1 MSETAQV
8 TREKTVLRYEVT
20 GAKRFSNYW
29 WATVI
34 TIGASGF
41 FLASLS
47 SYLKVDILPVGNA
60 VDLYFVPQGLAM
72 GFYGLAGLILATY
85 LWLSIR
91 WDIGGG
97 YNEFDRTAGTVK
109 IVRHGYPGKNRLLEL
124 MYVSSDIQSVRVLIR
139 EGLNPKR
146 ALYLRIKGRGDI
158 PLTRVGQ
165 PLPISQIEDQA
176 AEIARFV
183 GVPMEGL

>member
-1 MSETAQV
+1 MTVQATPEQ
-8 TREKTVLRYEVT
+8 TVLRYGIL

-29 WATVI
+29 WATIISV
-34 TIGASGF
+34 GASGF

-47 SYLKVDILPVGNA
+47 SYFKVDILPIGNA

-72 GFYGLAGLILATY
+72 GFYGLAGLALAAY
-85 LWLSIR
+85 LWLSIL

-109 IVRHGYPGKNRLLEL
+109 IFRWGYPGKNRKLEITCRL
-124 MYVSSDIQSVRVLIR
+124 SDIQSVRVLIR

-176 AEIARFV
+176 AEIARFA
-183 GVPMEGL
+183 GVPMEGV

>member
-1 MSETAQV
+1 
-8 TREKTVLRYEVT
+8 
-20 GAKRFSNYW
+20 
-29 WATVI
+29 
-34 TIGASGF
+34 
-41 FLASLS
+41 
-47 SYLKVDILPVGNA
+47 
-60 VDLYFVPQGLAM
+60 M